1 MTEYLQIA
9 LLAVVQGLAE
19 FLPISSS
26 GHVMVLAHLCDEFG
40 RPLPDKLGVNVILH
54 FGTLLAV
61 LAYYRNRIVELF
73 HHDWRTLGLLFLAT
87 LPAGI
92 IGMGYELW
100 LADLAERHFG
110 ANPLE
115 HPVTAG
121 IMFFAT
127 GSVLLLTGKRNG
139 EISSRNLTWF
149 QALFIG
155 FAQAA
160 AILPGL
166 SRSGTTIAAGLV
178 CGLKREEAATFSFL
192 IAIPTIAGATL
203 IEGRKLLFS
212 PNFDDSWGA
221 LMLGL
226 VLAFLVGLV
235 ALEWLIGWLKQ
246 GRLGWFV
253 PWVFLMG
260 VLVLGWQAWVLF

>member
-1 MTEYLQIA
+1 MTEYFQIA
-9 LLAVVQGLAE
+9 LLAAVQGLAE

-26 GHVMVLAHLCDEFG
+26 GHVMVLAHLCDQFG
-40 RPLPDKLGVNVILH
+40 KPLPDKLAVNVILH

-61 LAYYRNRIVELF
+61 LIYYRSQIAELCRR
-73 HHDWRTLGLLFLAT
+73 DWQTLGLLFLAT

-92 IGMGYELW
+92 VGIGYELW
-100 LADLAERHFG
+100 LADLAVKRLG

-115 HPVTAG
+115 HPITAG

-127 GSVLLLTGKRNG
+127 GCVLMAVRGRNG
-139 EISSRNLTWF
+139 DASSRDLTWF

-155 FAQAA
+155 LAQAA

-166 SRSGTTIAAGLV
+166 SRSGITIAAGLA
-178 CGLKREEAATFSFL
+178 CKLKREEAAMFSFL
-192 IAIPTIAGATL
+192 LSIPTIAGATL
-203 IEGRKLLFS
+203 IEGRKLLVS
-212 PNFDDSWGA
+212 PDFDDSWGPV
-221 LMLGL
+221 LVGL
-226 VLAFLVGLV
+226 ALAFVVGLV
-235 ALEWLIGWLKQ
+235 ALEWLIGWLKR

-260 VLVLGWQAWVLF
+260 AVVLGWQVWLLF

>member
-1 MTEYLQIA
+1 MTEYFQIA

-26 GHVMVLAHLCDEFG
+26 GHVMVLAHFCDQFG

-61 LAYYRNRIVELF
+61 LVYYRGQIAELCRR
-73 HHDWRTLGLLFLAT
+73 DWRTLGLLFLAT

-92 IGMGYELW
+92 VGIGYELW
-100 LADLAERHFG
+100 LADLAAKHLG
-110 ANPLE
+110 TNPLE
-115 HPVTAG
+115 HPITAG

-127 GSVLLLTGKRNG
+127 GCVLLIARRWNG
-139 EISSRNLTWF
+139 EASSRDLTWF
-149 QALFIG
+149 QALAIG

-166 SRSGTTIAAGLV
+166 SRSGTTIVAGLA
-178 CGLKREEAATFSFL
+178 CKLKREEAAMFSFL
-192 IAIPTIAGATL
+192 LSIPTIAGATL
-203 IEGRKLLFS
+203 IEGRKLLTS
-212 PNFDDSWGA
+212 PDFDDSWGP
-221 LMLGL
+221 MLVGL
-226 VLAFLVGLV
+226 VLAFVVGLV
-235 ALEWLIGWLKQ
+235 ALEWLIGWLKR

-260 VLVLGWQAWVLF
+260 AVVLGWQVWLLL